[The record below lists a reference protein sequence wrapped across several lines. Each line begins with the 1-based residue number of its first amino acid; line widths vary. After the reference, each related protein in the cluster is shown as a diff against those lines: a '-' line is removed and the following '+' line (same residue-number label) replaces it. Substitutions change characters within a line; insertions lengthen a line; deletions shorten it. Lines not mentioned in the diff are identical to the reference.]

1 MKIEVY
7 YVTAVPATV
16 TASYTNVEPPRV
28 EVAKFFSSLDAT
40 KHGAAL
46 STKQWMDVEVEK
58 REEDASAQHAAHFA
72 ESDWENSPIMPH
84 DDSEPS

>member
-1 MKIEVY
+1 MKVDVF
-7 YVTAVPATV
+7 YVTAVPVLSTLSGTDAQ
-16 TASYTNVEPPRV
+16 PPRI

-46 STKQWMDVEVEK
+46 STKQWRDVEVEK

-72 ESDWENSPIMPH
+72 EADWENSPH
-84 DDSEPS
+84 Q